1 MLIVSGG
8 ESISIQSR
16 TILKQG
22 NHSISKGNHLIPKGN
37 HLISKGNHSIPKGNH
52 SIPKGNHSIPKS
64 CSKSDGVKMRSVL
77 DVPDTHI
84 FEKKRQYYLNK
95 AKRIAKSI

>member
-22 NHSISKGNHLIPKGN
+22 NHLIPKGN
-37 HLISKGNHSIPKGNH
+37 HL
-52 SIPKGNHSIPKS
+52 IPKS

-84 FEKKRQYYLNK
+84 FEKKRQYYLDK

>member
-22 NHSISKGNHLIPKGN
+22 NHLIPKN
-37 HLISKGNHSIPKGNH
+37 
-52 SIPKGNHSIPKS
+52 

-84 FEKKRQYYLNK
+84 FEKKRQYYLN
-95 AKRIAKSI
+95 RVWLL